1 MGIGVNQLS
10 GPLVRFYRA
19 CRLCWAWNPTT
30 CRRGE
35 CGNVVFQVLVDIL
48 PTSLCTHQGTNKNH
62 GRDMLVTSKVVSCIS
77 NPNYERNSFWI
88 ETWMMQQIRLRLT
101 PIQLQTQTLHQ
112 NWYSCIKFVMLT
124 HDESRMNPWWIHHES
139 QVNAFHYTS
148 LMSAFEKLGCQSMSC
163 CSGMRS
169 TEETDSLAKTFE
181 HRRLDEAKTGGWVEP
196 NWTDEWIDGLMLTL
210 MDVFF
215 SHQAKNSLHLW
226 MQPQLKRHRRNPWFL
241 EKQFPARFP
250 AHMTWWFQWSELQ
263 AGRGGVFP
271 VSPFGPSVGA
281 RAGVLGCGF
290 SQRGPCSMCCW
301 STMGLGAELLGS
313 SSCNAA
319 RCRSEK
325 CTFFLGGLDLL
336 CGHVN
341 LYVDRHVLIQSNVTN
356 VSRYAW
362 TLNSFTV
369 LDTFDGSLHALRR
382 DRYG

>member
-1 MGIGVNQLS
+1 MDDATDSTPIDTDPTSDSDAPPELIQLYQVCDANTWWIQNESMVNPSWIPGQCLS
-10 GPLVRFYRA
+10 LHFFDVGLWEARLPVDVMLFRDAKHWGNRLVGKD
-19 CRLCWAWNPTT
+19 LWASPTRWSKNRWVGWT
-30 CRRGE
+30 KL
-35 CGNVVFQVLVDIL
+35 NWWMDWWIDVDI
-48 PTSLCTHQGTNKNH
+48 
-62 GRDMLVTSKVVSCIS
+62 D
-77 NPNYERNSFWI
+77 
-88 ETWMMQQIRLRLT
+88 
-101 PIQLQTQTLHQ
+101 
-112 NWYSCIKFVMLT
+112 
-124 HDESRMNPWWIHHES
+124 
-139 QVNAFHYTS
+139 
-148 LMSAFEKLGCQSMSC
+148 GC
-163 CSGMRS
+163 
-169 TEETDSLAKTFE
+169 
-181 HRRLDEAKTGGWVEP
+181 
-196 NWTDEWIDGLMLTL
+196 
-210 MDVFF
+210 FF